1 MHING
6 FVLEMAFVIRYLLI
20 KIERERCNFN
30 CTNTK
35 MSSNQEFTREFFNES
50 SEAWSR
56 NKIKRGHCMVYI
68 CLALT
73 KSGDRCPRAAHMKD
87 GTSEYLCKQH
97 RKYYIN
103 KMTKED

>member
-1 MHING
+1 MHFSG
-6 FVLEMAFVIRYLLI
+6 FGLVMVSVIKYLLI
-20 KIERERCNFN
+20 KIERDSCNFN

-35 MSSNQEFTREFFNES
+35 MSSNQEFTREFFDES

-56 NKIKRGHCMVYI
+56 NKIKRGHCMVYT

-73 KSGDRCPRAAHMKD
+73 KSGDRCLRAAHMKD

-97 RKYYIN
+97 RKYNIN
-103 KMTKED
+103 KMTEED